1 DDGRPDGVL
10 VTAETGEYLFLSNS
24 QLSQLVHKQ
33 LDQQTHLY
41 RDLLA
46 RHFIYEPGVHDPIPE
61 MAAQYRSR
69 KDFLFGGPA
78 LHLFVVTLRCNHTCQ
93 YCQVSRAPLG
103 GAGHDMSAEHAAHA
117 VERLFESPS
126 PALTVEFQGG
136 EPLLAFD
143 RIKQVIEAIQEK
155 NESERRSIQF
165 VISS

>member
-1 DDGRPDGVL
+1 MSTQLIAKDSSYRLLPFRFMRMDDGRPDGVL

-78 LHLFVVTLRCNHTCQ
+78 LHLFVVTLRCLLKL
-93 YCQVSRAPLG
+93 PL
-103 GAGHDMSAEHAAHA
+103 S
-117 VERLFESPS
+117 LKS
-126 PALTVEFQGG
+126 
-136 EPLLAFD
+136 
-143 RIKQVIEAIQEK
+143 
-155 NESERRSIQF
+155 
-165 VISS
+165 